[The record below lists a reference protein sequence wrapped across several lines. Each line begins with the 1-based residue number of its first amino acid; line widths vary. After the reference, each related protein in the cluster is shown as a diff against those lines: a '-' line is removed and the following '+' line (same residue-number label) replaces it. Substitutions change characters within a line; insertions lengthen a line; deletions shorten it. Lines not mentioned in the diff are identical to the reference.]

1 MSEPTYRVEL
11 THHPENGI
19 DVEWRAAV
27 YAIAFAPGSLSVY
40 DAFRAT
46 REDAFGAAQAWCKAK
61 ATEPLTPSTVF
72 LTEDGD
78 ILDPHE
84 AQR

>member
-11 THHPENGI
+11 VHNPASDYPNVPWSAEVFRITDSG
-19 DVEWRAAV
+19 RV
-27 YAIAFAPGSLSVY
+27 YITFEPSRDEAFN
-40 DAFRAT
+40 
-46 REDAFGAAQAWCKAK
+46 AAQAWIKRQLLDA
-61 ATEPLTPSTVF
+61 ERPSTVF

-84 AQR
+84 VQR

>member
-11 THHPENGI
+11 IHDPASEYPNVPWSAEIFRITDGERVYLTFEPSRE
-19 DVEWRAAV
+19 AA
-27 YAIAFAPGSLSVY
+27 FN
-40 DAFRAT
+40 D
-46 REDAFGAAQAWCKAK
+46 AQAWIKRQLLDA
-61 ATEPLTPSTVF
+61 ERPSTVF

-84 AQR
+84 VQR